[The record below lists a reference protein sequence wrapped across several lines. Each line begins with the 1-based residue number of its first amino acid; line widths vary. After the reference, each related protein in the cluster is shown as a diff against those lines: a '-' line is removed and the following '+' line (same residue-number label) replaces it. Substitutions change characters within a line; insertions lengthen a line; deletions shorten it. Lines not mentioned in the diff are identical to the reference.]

1 MHRRRSQRKD
11 VWLTGPISVRATL
24 AQSAEQTL
32 RKRQVKG
39 SIPLGGLADSG
50 RPQRFVVGALLCLMP
65 KAQLRQRSKWPK
77 RPQDKPVLN
86 R

>member
-50 RPQRFVVGALLCLMP
+50 RPQRFVVGALLYLMP
-65 KAQLRQRSKWPK
+65 KAHSGSVPNGRRDPK
-77 RPQDKPVLN
+77 TSPF
-86 R
+86 